1 MEGPAAAAVRIR
13 LFVLFLV
20 AFVLLYASADL
31 LTSLH
36 PFRISMG
43 LPRWPFFPEAVAI
56 YISLDLLIPLTFAL
70 VPRAR
75 LGLFTLSLLLATAWA
90 WPLFVLLPLQPIPL
104 PEGFQPGWLFRLADG
119 MNLDANLLPSLHVTY
134 ALLCAAALRSWWG
147 WLWASSIA
155 LSTLLTHQHY
165 TVDVLAGLALALL
178 TVRSIDRIEALC
190 LQEFA
195 RCAARHRR
203 YAVIALGLY
212 LASLGRAKARRLA
225 RVGFCYLQHLD
236 DLLDGQQPCQSE
248 PEEIAEAHQSA
259 LQGSS
264 PFPSDELGAL
274 GSAFAYEF
282 SQRGLSTE
290 LAVEVIGEM
299 RLDRQRVREQRL
311 LTEVELDRHLE
322 RTFELSLDLM
332 LLAADSPLRAR
343 QAPHLLKALG
353 WCSVIRDYAEDQ
365 QLGLINVPREVW
377 EGGTTDAW
385 FAKRHVQVAD
395 DLQKADR
402 ELESLKGQ
410 SGYRLLRLFL
420 RSVERYARDP
430 KRARPTSP

>member
-1 MEGPAAAAVRIR
+1 MRIR
-13 LFVLFLV
+13 LFLLFLV
-20 AFVLLYASADL
+20 VFVLLYASADL

-36 PFRISMG
+36 PLRISMG

-75 LGLFTLSLLLATAWA
+75 LGLFTLSLLAATAWA

-104 PEGFQPGWLFRLADG
+104 PEGFQPSWLFRLADG
-119 MNLDANLLPSLHVTY
+119 MNLQANLLPSLHVTY
-134 ALLCAAALRSWWG
+134 AVLCAAALRFWWG

-155 LSTLLTHQHY
+155 LSTLVTHQHY
-165 TVDVLAGLALALL
+165 TVDVLAGLVLALL

-212 LASLGRAKARRLA
+212 LASVGGRKGRRRLA

-236 DLLDGQQPCQSE
+236 DLLDGQQPCRTE
-248 PEEIAEAHQSA
+248 PEEVAEVHQAA
-259 LQGSS
+259 LQGHSR
-264 PFPSDELGAL
+264 FPSDDLGAL

-282 SQRGLSTE
+282 SQRGLSTG

-299 RLDRQRVREQRL
+299 RLDRKRVREQRL

-365 QLGLINVPREVW
+365 QLGLINVPKEVW

-385 FAKRHVQVAD
+385 FAKRHEQVVD
-395 DLQKADR
+395 DLQQAAR
-402 ELESLKGQ
+402 ELEELRGQ

-430 KRARPTSP
+430 KKARPASV